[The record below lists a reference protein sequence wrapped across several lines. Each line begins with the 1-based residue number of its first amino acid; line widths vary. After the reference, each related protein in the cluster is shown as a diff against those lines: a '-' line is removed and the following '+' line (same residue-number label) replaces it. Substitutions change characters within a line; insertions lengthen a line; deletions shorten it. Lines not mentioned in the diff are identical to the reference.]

1 MKQAYSQERFIEVCK
16 SVADKAKWWYL
27 MPSSKNY
34 KRDYKR
40 ERELESTPAN
50 LAKNASRKRARR
62 LLEKEGKVK
71 KGDGKDV
78 DHANGNANDNN
89 RKNLR
94 VKPKSA
100 NRSFSRKANAKK
112 YGKNIGAS
120 NPPTQRKK

>member
-1 MKQAYSQERFIEVCK
+1 
-16 SVADKAKWWYL
+16 

-40 ERELESTPAN
+40 ERELDSTPAN

-78 DHANGNANDNN
+78 DHSNGNANDNS

-112 YGKNIGAS
+112 YAKNIGAS
-120 NPPTQRKK
+120 NPPTQGKK

>member
-1 MKQAYSQERFIEVCK
+1 
-16 SVADKAKWWYL
+16 

-40 ERELESTPAN
+40 ERELQSTPSE

-62 LLEKEGKVK
+62 LLEKEGRVTKN
-71 KGDGKDV
+71 DDKDV
-78 DHANGNANDNN
+78 DHSNRNPLDNG
-89 RKNLR
+89 RSNLK
-94 VKPKSA
+94 VKPEST

-112 YGKNIGAS
+112 YAKNVGAS